1 MGDITYKK
9 EYLPG
14 YTGHVPK
21 KNDIYGCTTG
31 DINRIITGQAYK
43 PSNFDID
50 VAPIQA
56 TQQPPYAQ
64 RTFYSKPPTQDQS
77 NQRLQFGNLSKYG
90 QNWIGGP
97 THNVKAQH
105 VPGYQGYI
113 PGLKAENLYGKS
125 FARTTSQAINKE
137 HTIGVEIP
145 VNERFKTTN
154 GSEIN
159 KQNFR
164 RIKNDIEPAD
174 RNDLRETDNFQD
186 AE

>member
-56 TQQPPYAQ
+56 T
-64 RTFYSKPPTQDQS
+64 
-77 NQRLQFGNLSKYG
+77 
-90 QNWIGGP
+90 
-97 THNVKAQH
+97 
-105 VPGYQGYI
+105 
-113 PGLKAENLYGKS
+113 
-125 FARTTSQAINKE
+125 
-137 HTIGVEIP
+137 
-145 VNERFKTTN
+145 
-154 GSEIN
+154 
-159 KQNFR
+159 
-164 RIKNDIEPAD
+164 
-174 RNDLRETDNFQD
+174 
-186 AE
+186 